1 MDGAVYKEF
10 AGCRVWQTQ
19 TTPQNALSLF
29 FSQNHSSAF
38 PLFTMAVHENSRRLS
53 HDDASE
59 PVTIRFTSKNQQT
72 SVFVHL
78 GSSPSFRE
86 RTLHWSPV
94 WCSWVFCPCFQVFPL
109 HPSPLFSERSE
120 TLLLQR
126 LPSPSHWIYFIT
138 SLHCHSC
145 KPMIVRQGCFVC
157 P

>member
-19 TTPQNALSLF
+19 LRKMPYPY
-29 FSQNHSSAF
+29 SSAKIILQHF
-38 PLFTMAVHENSRRLS
+38 PYSQCAVHENSRRLS

-94 WCSWVFCPCFQVFPL
+94 WCSWVFCPCFQVFLL
-109 HPSPLFSERSE
+109 HPSPLFSECSE
-120 TLLLQR
+120 TLLLQW
-126 LPSPSHWIYFIT
+126 LPNPSHWIYFIT

-145 KPMIVRQGCFVC
+145 KPMIVRQGCFVR